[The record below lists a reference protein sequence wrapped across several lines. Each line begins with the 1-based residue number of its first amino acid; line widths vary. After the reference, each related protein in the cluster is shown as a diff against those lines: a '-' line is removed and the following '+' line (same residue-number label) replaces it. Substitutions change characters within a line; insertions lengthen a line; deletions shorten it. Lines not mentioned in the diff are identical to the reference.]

1 MENKS
6 EIRRRQRTMAY
17 IGSIFMVILSL
28 ALILSITPGMGIH
41 AFGSIGPQFVP
52 TDTYYI
58 KYAIPQVGAY
68 NVVCSI
74 VFDYRGYDTLGEATV
89 LFTALAGAAALLL
102 VGVGGVKG
110 DKQR

>member
-6 EIRRRQRTMAY
+6 EIRRKQRNMAY
-17 IGSIFMVILSL
+17 IGSIFMVIFSIALVL
-28 ALILSITPGMGIH
+28 AITPGMGIH
-41 AFGSIGPQFVP
+41 PFGAIGSQFVP

-58 KYAIPQVGAY
+58 KYAVPQVGAY

-102 VGVGGVKG
+102 IGVGGVKG
-110 DKQR
+110 GKR